1 MMVSRRLEQS
11 RRLGASGL
19 GTVRFL
25 GSDGS
30 VHDDRQHGA
39 RDGRWLAHRL
49 RPDAWLLTAAL
60 GFTTAALGTRQLW
73 YFVGAFIAAVA
84 LGTLLARA
92 RRLTGAEAEALGGLL
107 SSVDGKSTH
116 DVRVC

>member
-1 MMVSRRLEQS
+1 VRPVWVQS
-11 RRLGASGL
+11 DFWAQTAAYTTIASMALATDVGWRTVYGL
-19 GTVRFL
+19 M
-25 GSDGS
+25 
-30 VHDDRQHGA
+30 
-39 RDGRWLAHRL
+39 
-49 RPDAWLLTAAL
+49 AWLLTAAL